1 MIGKKYN
8 YDDVYFRDLVI
19 CTLAMLE
26 DRIGWVNN
34 FKSGPKE
41 VIVPV
46 YYSVAGARND
56 DFLLDSFTDD
66 VVGDARKN
74 RTNTDAVP
82 RMHVYMSNWTKKS
95 EEFANPNVWIR
106 MTTEEVNKNKEIRKI
121 LTKIRAIPIKASFKS
136 TLLLNSE
143 LDVWKASEAIMNAL
157 TFYDHM
163 YFEHNFIR
171 INAIASFPDEEG
183 IDITREIG
191 MEGNDLIK
199 LNFDFEVDTYYPAAG
214 ESQKIGRPLKS
225 KWINQL
231 KQANREDI
239 SGLANK
245 DKYSDPDINQA
256 SS

>member
-8 YDDVYFRDLVI
+8 YDDVYFRDLII

-26 DRIGWVNN
+26 DRISWVNQ
-34 FKSGPKE
+34 FSSGPKE

-56 DFLLDSFTDD
+56 DFLLDSFVDD
-66 VVGDARKN
+66 VVGSERKN
-74 RTNTDAVP
+74 RTNTDQVP
-82 RMHVYMSNWTKKS
+82 RMHTYMNNWTKKS
-95 EEFANPNVWIR
+95 TEFANPNVWVR
-106 MTTEEVNKNKEIRKI
+106 MTAEEKHKNKEIRKI

-136 TLLLNSE
+136 TLILNSE

-171 INAIASFPDEEG
+171 IDAVATFPDDEG
-183 IDITREIG
+183 VEISREIG
-191 MEGNDLIK
+191 MEGSDLIK
-199 LNFDFEVDTYYPAAG
+199 LNFDFEVDTYYPAAT
-214 ESQKIGRPLKS
+214 ENQKIGRPVKS

-231 KQANREDI
+231 KEAQRQDI
-239 SGLANK
+239 SDLATR
-245 DKYSDPDINQA
+245 DKYSNPDINQA
-256 SS
+256 ST